1 MSETPK
7 KRISG
12 NPAIALLADK
22 RKERLTRVAALY
34 VTGRFTMREMADRC
48 GEVTVRQIERDL
60 KHIRK
65 MWAESASQ
73 DVKFYISKELFRI
86 DRIEAE
92 CWRGWDASWKVETE
106 TATQTETDSEGNKVV
121 KKGRKKKYGSAGNPA
136 FMSQI
141 LGCVDRR
148 MRLLGLDDRTQGGAD
163 DIQVQAVEVICDSRE
178 QAMAM
183 IEYEEFR
190 TIIKR

>member
-7 KRISG
+7 KRRSG
-12 NPAIALLADK
+12 NPRIALLADK

-34 VTGRFTMREMADRC
+34 VTGRYTMREMAQRC

-65 MWAESASQ
+65 VWADAASE
-73 DVKFYISKELFRI
+73 DVKFYLSKELFRI
-86 DRIEAE
+86 DRVEAE
-92 CWRGWDASWKVETE
+92 CWRGWEASCRGELE
-106 TATQTETDSEGNKVV
+106 TAKTVEEDAEGNKVT
-121 KKGRKKKYGSAGNPA
+121 KKGRKKKYYGGNPA

-148 MRLLGLDDRTQGGAD
+148 IRLLGLEDRTQGGAD
-163 DIQVQAVEVICDSRE
+163 DIQVHAVEVICENRE

-183 IEYEEFR
+183 IEFEDFR
-190 TIIKR
+190 TIVKR

>member
-1 MSETPK
+1 LARNFNPK
-7 KRISG
+7 
-12 NPAIALLADK
+12 IALLADK
-22 RKERLTRVAALY
+22 RKERLTRVAAMY
-34 VTGRFTMREMADRC
+34 VTGRFTMKEMAQRC

-65 MWAESASQ
+65 IWADAASE
-73 DVKFYISKELFRI
+73 DVKFYVSKELFRI

-92 CWRGWDASWKVETE
+92 CWRGWEASWRVETE
-106 TATQTETDSEGNKVV
+106 TGKQVEEDADGNQVTKKV
-121 KKGRKKKYGSAGNPA
+121 RKKKWGASGNPA

-148 MRLLGLDDRTQGGAD
+148 MRLLGLEDRQQGGAD
-163 DIQVQAVEVICDSRE
+163 DIQVQAVEVICENRE

-183 IEYEEFR
+183 IEFEDFR
-190 TIIKR
+190 TIVKR

>member
-1 MSETPK
+1 MAGDKPRNFNRK
-7 KRISG
+7 V
-12 NPAIALLADK
+12 ALLADK

-34 VTGRFTMREMADRC
+34 VQGRYTMKEMAQRC

-65 MWAESASQ
+65 MWAESAAE
-73 DVKFYISKELFRI
+73 DVKFYISKELYRI

-92 CWRGWDASWKVETE
+92 CWRGWEASWRGETE
-106 TATQTETDSEGNKVV
+106 TGKQVETDADGNQTIRR
-121 KKGRKKKYGSAGNPA
+121 GRKKKYGASGNPV

-148 MRLLGLDDRTQGGAD
+148 MRLLGLEDRTQGGAD
-163 DIQVQAVEVICDSRE
+163 DIQVHAVEVICESRE

-183 IEYEEFR
+183 IEFEDFR
-190 TIIKR
+190 TIVKR

>member
-1 MSETPK
+1 MARNFNRK
-7 KRISG
+7 V
-12 NPAIALLADK
+12 ALLADK

-34 VTGRFTMREMADRC
+34 VTGRFTMKEMAQRC

-65 MWAESASQ
+65 VWADAASE
-73 DVKFYISKELFRI
+73 DVKFYLSKELYRI

-92 CWRGWDASWKVETE
+92 CWRGWEASWRDEIE
-106 TATQTETDSEGNKVV
+106 TATQTETDAEGNKT
-121 KKGRKKKYGSAGNPA
+121 KKRGRKRKYGSAGNPV
-136 FMSQI
+136 FMAQI

-148 MRLLGLDDRTQGGAD
+148 MRLLGLEDRTQGGAD
-163 DIQVQAVEVICDSRE
+163 DIQVHAVEVICENRE

-183 IEYEEFR
+183 IEFEDFR
-190 TIIKR
+190 TIVKR

>member
-1 MSETPK
+1 MSEPPK
-7 KRISG
+7 KRRSG
-12 NPAIALLADK
+12 NPKIALLADK

-34 VTGRFTMREMADRC
+34 VQGRFTMKEMAQRC
-48 GEVTVRQIERDL
+48 GEVTVRQIERDINHL
-60 KHIRK
+60 RK
-65 MWAESASQ
+65 VWAEAASE
-73 DVKFYISKELFRI
+73 DVKFYLSKELYRI

-92 CWRGWDASWKVETE
+92 CWRGWEASWRVETE
-106 TATQTETDSEGNKVV
+106 TGKQTEEDADGNKVV
-121 KKGRKKKYGSAGNPA
+121 KKVRKRKYGAAGNPA

-148 MRLLGLDDRTQGGAD
+148 MRLLGLEDRTQGGAD
-163 DIQVQAVEVICDSRE
+163 DIQVQAVEVICENRE

-183 IEYEEFR
+183 IEFEDFR